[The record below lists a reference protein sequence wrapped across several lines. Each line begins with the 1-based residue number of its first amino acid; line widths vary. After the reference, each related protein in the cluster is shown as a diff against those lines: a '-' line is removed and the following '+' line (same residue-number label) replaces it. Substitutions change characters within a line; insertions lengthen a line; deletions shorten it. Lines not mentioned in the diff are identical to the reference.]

1 MAPLAAFV
9 AHLAAVASSP
19 APPASLFVHVPG
31 DADHL
36 ARTVT
41 VTLEHAVTDHRA
53 ATARDRPSVD
63 TLLPRVASLDL
74 ARAYS
79 TKAAFDSILDQ
90 LSAWTSAHRNGHP
103 PWDDRDKGIPAW
115 HGSLDRLKVVHADPH
130 RRNSSG
136 ERPPKRARTARR
148 ASVDSSDDGGERRE
162 GDDGPRWVLEWDDD
176 APVRPVDKP
185 ALAPLRNTVDAFHH
199 SLRAIFALSPSPP
212 VLPSAASSALDPA
225 ADLAPRDDHGPAA
238 PARRFI
244 VVEHGELLGELAGGT
259 GGASGAAR
267 ETGVGVTF
275 ASTLHRLADLTG
287 LPITVVTISR
297 LPWHKLRESM
307 VGLPSPELLSVDDM
321 TSTETVALL
330 TSRFASSPASH
341 PTSSDSL
348 SHAQLVE
355 LFRSLAYVVKSTFGG
370 AVTEV
375 DELAFMCARLWR
387 RWKDV
392 RERSNPPIAPT
403 DTARLSIALRPEFAA
418 ELERLFLPRPTLAS
432 LPPVGLAAAQGPN
445 AHHSTSSAAPTSAL
459 GFTGTI
465 AAPPK
470 QPTYLDSPS
479 SSSAA
484 RLDAGAPGSNDGAD
498 SGDFFAA
505 RAAQA
510 FASPARPGPSA
521 GAVDPFFAAGP
532 APSMARTASSSS
544 RAGAAAPAVAAAAA
558 AAAAAAPASAAT
570 LAKSLPLAAR
580 YLLLAAYFA
589 AHNPPKS
596 DVRMFV
602 RVDETEGVARKG
614 KKAKRKGGGAKAGG
628 KGSPKK
634 NAAALSGG
642 KPFALERLVAL
653 FDAVLDS
660 RLEYALGTPAVLA
673 LVQALVQLRLLTRA
687 SAQDKVLDGVKLRC
701 AIERDEAEGL
711 AVSLGWKEWKERLVG
726 VDD

>member
-1 MAPLAAFV
+1 MAPLAAFM

-19 APPASLFVHVPG
+19 APPPSLFIHVPG

-41 VTLEHAVTDHRA
+41 STLRQATADPRA
-53 ATARDRPSVD
+53 ATTRDRPSVD
-63 TLLPRVASLDL
+63 ALLPKVASLDL
-74 ARAYS
+74 AHAHS

-90 LSAWTSAHRNGHP
+90 LSAWTLHADGHAK
-103 PWDDRDKGIPAW
+103 WDDRDKGIPAW
-115 HGSLDRLKVVHADPH
+115 HGSLDGLQVVRVSSS
-130 RRNSSG
+130 RRNGSG
-136 ERPPKRARTARR
+136 ERPAKRARTSRR
-148 ASVDSSDDGGERRE
+148 ASSDSDGDGERAA
-162 GDDGPRWVLEWDDD
+162 GDDEPRWVLEWDDD
-176 APVRPVDKP
+176 APARPADKP
-185 ALAPLRNTVDAFHH
+185 SLAPLRNTVDAFHH
-199 SLRAIFALSPSPP
+199 SLRAIFSHSASPP
-212 VLPSAASSALDPA
+212 TLPSAASSALDPA
-225 ADLAPRDDHGPAA
+225 ADLAPRDNHGPTA
-238 PARRFI
+238 PRRRF
-244 VVEHGELLGELAGGT
+244 VVLEHGELLGELAGGA

-275 ASTLHRLADLTG
+275 ASTLHRLAEITG

-321 TSTETVALL
+321 TSAETVALL
-330 TSRFASSPASH
+330 TSRFASSTASQ
-341 PTSSDSL
+341 PTAADSL

-375 DELAFMCARLWR
+375 DELAFLCARLWS

-392 RERSNPPIAPT
+392 RERSNPPIAPI
-403 DTARLSIALRPEFAA
+403 DTARLSIALRPDFAA
-418 ELERLFLPRPTLAS
+418 ELERLFLPRPTLAT
-432 LPPVGLAAAQGPN
+432 LPPAGPTTASSSNGAGAGSGAAA
-445 AHHSTSSAAPTSAL
+445 TSAL

-479 SSSAA
+479 SSAVN
-484 RLDAGAPGSNDGAD
+484 AGAAGSAPGASDGAS

-510 FASPARPGPSA
+510 FASPARPGPSS
-521 GAVDPFFAAGP
+521 GAIDPFFAGGAP
-532 APSMARTASSSS
+532 AMVRTASSSS
-544 RAGAAAPAVAAAAA
+544 RAGTGAPATAAAAA
-558 AAAAAAPASAAT
+558 PAPASAAT

-580 YLLLAAYFA
+580 YVLLAAYFA

-634 NAAALSGG
+634 NAAALTGG

-653 FDAVLDS
+653 FDAILDS

-673 LVQALVQLRLLTRA
+673 LVQTLVQLRLLTRA

-701 AIERDEAEGL
+701 AIEREEAEGL
-711 AVSLGWKEWKERLVG
+711 AASLGWKEWKERLVG
-726 VDD
+726 QDD